1 MKQEYRRCC
10 GIDVHK
16 KSVSVC
22 VLPPEGQQGVVKREK
37 FRTFLRDLKR
47 LRAWL
52 KSCKVTEVAMES
64 TGQYWRPLWNILE
77 GAIARLV
84 LLNPAHVKGLAGR
97 RTDKRDAEWLAARLQ
112 EREQLRGSFIPPLEI
127 RELRELTR
135 TRVHW
140 LEDCNR
146 IKNRIAQVCEA
157 GNIKISSVASD
168 LFGRSGRRMLAAL
181 VEGKRDAGWMAD
193 YARGKLR
200 SRRDQ
205 LQMALEGTLSQH
217 QRDLLDRL
225 LGQLNRLETEIAQLT
240 RDIEE
245 RVAQYGEAI
254 ARLIGIPGIDRISAW
269 TILAEIGTDM
279 SVFPDARRLA
289 SWAALCPGNRESGGK
304 QMSGKTRKGNVYL
317 RRILCQAAWAATNQ
331 HGSYLGTL
339 YRRIRGRRGHQKAIM
354 AVAHQLLTIIFHMLR
369 DGRPYQELGSG
380 YYDQQ
385 RKPEITRRLVERLE
399 KLGYQVTLEVPL
411 TLDEAPQQAPAPS
424 EIGTAP
430 LLKRKRGRPC
440 KCADRG
446 IACLHKQRS
455 SAEDSGDGEA
465 PGNSEINPEAPTQAA
480 SQEIELLRFD
490 PGCFS

>member
-47 LRAWL
+47 LRGWL
-52 KSCKVTEVAMES
+52 KNCKVTEVAMES
-64 TGQYWRPLWNILE
+64 TGQYWRPLWNVLE
-77 GAIARLV
+77 CAIPRLV

-97 RTDKRDAEWLAARLQ
+97 KTDKRDAEWLARLQ

-140 LEDCNR
+140 LQDANR

-157 GNIKISSVASD
+157 GNIKISCVASD
-168 LFGRSGRRMLAAL
+168 LFGLSGRRMLAAL

-193 YARGKLR
+193 YARGALR

-205 LQMALEGTLSQH
+205 LQLALEGTLSQH
-217 QRDLLDRL
+217 QRDLLSRL
-225 LGQLNRLETEIAQLT
+225 LAQLSRLEAELAQLT
-240 RDIEE
+240 RDIEA
-245 RVAQYGEAI
+245 RVACYGETLAQ
-254 ARLIGIPGIDRISAW
+254 LTGIPGLDRISAW

-279 SVFPDARRLA
+279 SVFSDSRHLA

-317 RRILCQAAWAATNQ
+317 RRILCQAAWAATNK
-331 HGSYLGTL
+331 HGSYMGAL
-339 YRRIRGRRGHQKAIM
+339 YRRIRARRGHQRAIM
-354 AVAHQLLTIIFHMLR
+354 AVAHQLLTVIFHMLR
-369 DGRPYQELGSG
+369 DGRPYQEPGSG

-411 TLDEAPQQAPAPS
+411 TPEEVPQQAPAPT

-446 IACLHKQRS
+446 IACPHEPRS
-455 SAEDSGDGEA
+455 STEDSGHGRPPE
-465 PGNSEINPEAPTQAA
+465 NSATNPDPPLRA
-480 SQEIELLRFD
+480 S
-490 PGCFS
+490 S